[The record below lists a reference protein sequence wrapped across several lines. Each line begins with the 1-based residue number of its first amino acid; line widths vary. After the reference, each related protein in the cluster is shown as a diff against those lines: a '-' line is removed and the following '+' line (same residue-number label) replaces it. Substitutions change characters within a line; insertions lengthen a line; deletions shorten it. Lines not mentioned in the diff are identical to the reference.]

1 MALIRKVKNM
11 ILQLQ
16 RMNMPFA
23 NAMCIIMLKIT
34 MATTLEDLR
43 LHEADICGCQMR
55 ILSCFCAVYMN
66 VVRNFLTELM
76 KKQEECMIQNTKS
89 YIRQNLHI
97 C

>member
-1 MALIRKVKNM
+1 MIINIPNLMRNIMALIRKMKNM

-43 LHEADICGCQMR
+43 LHEADICARGG
-55 ILSCFCAVYMN
+55 F
-66 VVRNFLTELM
+66 
-76 KKQEECMIQNTKS
+76 
-89 YIRQNLHI
+89 
-97 C
+97 